1 MTSKRNN
8 NYIHLYVC
16 APVVYVSIGKLQPGI
31 QNLESASARNVLR
44 WAHEVKGVLSFLFS
58 LLEAIHKRWL
68 PFRSHRAPTYIPSPT
83 CERPKEKKLN
93 LQSNTKGRISKIN
106 NPTVFCIF
114 LN

>member
-1 MTSKRNN
+1 M
-8 NYIHLYVC
+8 
-16 APVVYVSIGKLQPGI
+16 
-31 QNLESASARNVLR
+31 R
-44 WAHEVKGVLSFLFS
+44 WAREVKGVLSFLFS

-68 PFRSHRAPTYIPSPT
+68 PSVVTELEHTFPVLPVK
-83 CERPKEKKLN
+83 RPKEKKLN

>member
-44 WAHEVKGVLSFLFS
+44 WAREVKGVLSFLFS

-68 PFRSHRAPTYIPSPT
+68 PSVVTELEHTFPVLPVKGLRRRNSICSPT
-83 CERPKEKKLN
+83 QRGE
-93 LQSNTKGRISKIN
+93 
-106 NPTVFCIF
+106 F
-114 LN
+114 LK